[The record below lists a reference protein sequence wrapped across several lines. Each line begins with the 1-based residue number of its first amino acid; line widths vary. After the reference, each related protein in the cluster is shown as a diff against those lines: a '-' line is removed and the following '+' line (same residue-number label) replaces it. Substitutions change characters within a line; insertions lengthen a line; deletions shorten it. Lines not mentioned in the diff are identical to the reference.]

1 MYSISLYCIFI
12 TDLNVLQLCRY
23 VFNREKLI
31 KTKLSEKVLL
41 PLHLDLRSANNE
53 GPTKIAEHQYI
64 LCAVMR
70 HKGTS
75 AYSGHYVAEAMDW
88 LSGQW
93 YEFNDQNV
101 ERLTEGPSCS
111 YHPSLLDL
119 EDHPT
124 SKSDT
129 EQPLKSSA
137 NGSQDAYNMYYVE
150 ESFLAKCIF
159 DSLKKGTSEEDRS
172 LEFEDIRSSIASER
186 SKYYGMLR
194 Q

>member
-1 MYSISLYCIFI
+1 MNSHPIFFRPHR
-12 TDLNVLQLCRY
+12 QLCRY

-31 KTKLSEKVLL
+31 KTKLSEKGLVPVFLK
-41 PLHLDLRSANNE
+41 LHSVENEDL
-53 GPTKIAEHQYI
+53 TKVSEHQYF

-101 ERLTEGPSCS
+101 VRLTEGPSCS
-111 YHPSLLDL
+111 FHPSLMDL
-119 EDHPT
+119 EDHQT
-124 SKSDT
+124 SSKDGEKPFKST
-129 EQPLKSSA
+129 F

-150 ESFLAKCIF
+150 ESFLAKSIL
-159 DSLKKGTSEEDRS
+159 DSLRHGKSKD
-172 LEFEDIRSSIASER
+172 FSIESDSIVTER
-186 SKYYGMLR
+186 SKYYDSLR

>member
-1 MYSISLYCIFI
+1 MSSWLSYYILFWP
-12 TDLNVLQLCRY
+12 QLCRY

-41 PLHLDLRSANNE
+41 PLHLNLRSLENE
-53 GPTKIAEHQYI
+53 DPTMITERHYT

-101 ERLTEGPSCS
+101 AHLPDGPSCCF
-111 YHPSLLDL
+111 HPSLIDF
-119 EDHPT
+119 EDCT
-124 SKSDT
+124 TLKNKNGT
-129 EQPLKSSA
+129 EQPFSMSVS
-137 NGSQDAYNMYYVE
+137 GSQDAYNMYYVE
-150 ESFLAKCIF
+150 DAFLATCIR
-159 DSLKKGTSEEDRS
+159 DSFKSKEKFEEDLHS
-172 LEFEDIRSSIASER
+172 EAGDILNIIASER
-186 SKYYGMLR
+186 STYYDSLR

>member
-1 MYSISLYCIFI
+1 M
-12 TDLNVLQLCRY
+12 
-23 VFNREKLI
+23 I

-41 PLHLDLRSANNE
+41 PLHLDLRAVKNE
-53 GPTKIAEHQYI
+53 DPTMIAERRYT

-101 ERLTEGPSCS
+101 EHLTDGPSCS
-111 YHPSLLDL
+111 YDPSLIEFENHSTTKNDT
-119 EDHPT
+119 DVP
-124 SKSDT
+124 SKISF
-129 EQPLKSSA
+129 S
-137 NGSQDAYNMYYVE
+137 GSQDAYNMYYVE
-150 ESFLAKCIF
+150 ESFLEKCIR
-159 DSLKKGTSEEDRS
+159 DSLEKEMLKGDLSS
-172 LEFEDIRSSIASER
+172 QSGDIVSSMAAER
-186 SKYYGMLR
+186 SQFYENLR